1 MSSTSTSYHMTLE
14 RSIMDQSKLYKRRAR
29 SAVAYALKSGKLT
42 KPDHCSICGC
52 KSDVIQAHHESY
64 DKPLE
69 VMWLCF
75 KCHRSLHG
83 DNRALNDEQIKMI
96 RESEKSAYA
105 LAKELGVSS
114 DTVMK
119 VKDHRHPYE

>member
-14 RSIMDQSKLYKRRAR
+14 RSIMDQSKLYKRRAW
-29 SAVAYALKSGKLT
+29 SAVARALKSGKLT
-42 KPDHCSICGC
+42 KPDCCNACGC
-52 KSDVIQAHHESY
+52 KSDSIQAHHDSY

-69 VMWLCF
+69 VTWLCL

-96 RESEKSAYA
+96 RQSDKSTYA
-105 LAKELGVSS
+105 LSKELGVSFN
-114 DTVMK
+114 TVTK
-119 VKDHRHPYE
+119 VKERQHPYE